1 MQDTLFPYTQFEPK
15 DTVRS
20 KAAAKHREEE
30 EEAEES
36 PSSMEL
42 APPPPPSRT
51 VGDAE
56 MVGKR

>member
-42 APPPPPSRT
+42 APPPPRT
-51 VGDAE
+51 DGDAE
-56 MVGKR
+56 MAGKV